1 MNIDELRR
9 LEQVDLIKM
18 IDNGELLPL
27 EHITPTNPLVVDA
40 MSSNGYVVITQKL
53 ANQLTNESAE
63 LAKLKMSEK

>member
-18 IDNGELLPL
+18 IDNGELIPI
-27 EHITPTNPLVVDA
+27 EHVTPTNPLVVDA

-53 ANQLTNESAE
+53 ANQLMNESSE
-63 LAKLKMSEK
+63 LAKLKINEK